1 MLQVDVVILA
11 AGMGKRMCSSLP
23 KVLHPLAGKPILS
36 HVLDIARTL
45 SPERICVVF
54 GYGGELVR
62 QVIGDHSDLIWV
74 KQAQQLGTGHAVKQA
89 LPYLDNKGVTLVLFG
104 DVPLV
109 KSDTLKALIEKARE
123 DNLVLLTVEL
133 TIRPATDGLC
143 VIL

>member
-54 GYGGELVR
+54 GYGVSWFASYR
-62 QVIGDHSDLIWV
+62 RS
-74 KQAQQLGTGHAVKQA
+74 
-89 LPYLDNKGVTLVLFG
+89 F
-104 DVPLV
+104 
-109 KSDTLKALIEKARE
+109 
-123 DNLVLLTVEL
+123 
-133 TIRPATDGLC
+133 
-143 VIL
+143 